1 MKVAEIGKVLFY
13 DAICTADEQDNAGFF
28 AEAYSHWGPWSTT
41 CWRNVTATSRAIPRL
56 AACGRW
62 NN

>member
-28 AEAYSHWGPWSTT
+28 AEAYSHWGPVVDDVLAECDRDITRDT
-41 CWRNVTATSRAIPRL
+41 KTGRLRAL
-56 AACGRW
+56 E
-62 NN
+62 